1 MFSLKVD
8 SSWDTY
14 IIVAAFA
21 LCLLYGLRNLW
32 YTITVGYGLCVSIQA
47 GIIFVLYYDCIWDN
61 PDRVNANLLLCHLI
75 ISIAYALR
83 LVSFI
88 TIRSYSKS
96 YMETQRSRQ
105 VISRSISGTVCMVF
119 MCGCIYFF
127 MTSPVLA
134 HARSLRMH
142 YPINIPIRII
152 GLYIMASG
160 LFIESTADMQKSA
173 FKKDHPTSFC
183 SKGLYK
189 YVRMPNYFGEML
201 FWTGSLVAAF
211 ASKMQPYVMIS
222 SILGVISSVMI
233 MFASGAT
240 LDKKQL
246 QNYGNDPEYL
256 EYRRKTPVII
266 PLIPFYSLTLEKP
279 KDE

>member
-1 MFSLKVD
+1 
-8 SSWDTY
+8 
-14 IIVAAFA
+14 
-21 LCLLYGLRNLW
+21 
-32 YTITVGYGLCVSIQA
+32 
-47 GIIFVLYYDCIWDN
+47 
-61 PDRVNANLLLCHLI
+61 
-75 ISIAYALR
+75 
-83 LVSFI
+83 
-88 TIRSYSKS
+88 
-96 YMETQRSRQ
+96 
-105 VISRSISGTVCMVF
+105 
-119 MCGCIYFF
+119 
-127 MTSPVLA
+127 
-134 HARSLRMH
+134 
-142 YPINIPIRII
+142 
-152 GLYIMASG
+152 MASG

-266 PLIPFYSLTLEKP
+266 PLIPLYSLTLEKP
-279 KDE
+279 QDAQYCTLVLFVYTKTPFIFVILMEEKNSIELQFRNGDDLFNNYSIGIIRQVVDKSEYLIDGQIS